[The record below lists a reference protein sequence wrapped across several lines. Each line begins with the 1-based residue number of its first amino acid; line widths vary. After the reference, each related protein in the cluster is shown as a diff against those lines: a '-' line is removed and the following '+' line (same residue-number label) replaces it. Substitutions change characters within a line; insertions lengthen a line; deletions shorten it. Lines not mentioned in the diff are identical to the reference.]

1 MNRLSLARVLAILVP
16 CALLGG
22 ALLSQYV
29 GGLVPCEMCMWQ
41 RWPHLAAICLAFI
54 AILLALRGGP
64 RAARAF
70 VALAALAVILSGAI
84 GVFHAGVEYHWWRG
98 PAACTA
104 PAFSGSAQDVL
115 AQIMAAPVIRCDA
128 PQWTLFGVSLAGFNA
143 IFSIGFGILILWLNR
158 LRPAR

>member
-1 MNRLSLARVLAILVP
+1 VVP

-54 AILLALRGGP
+54 AILLALGGGP

-70 VALAALAVILSGAI
+70 VALAVIVSGAI

-115 AQIMAAPVIRCDA
+115 AQVMAAPVIRCDA

-158 LRPAR
+158 FRPAR